1 MGRSPRFGSI
11 LRNSTPNSDS
21 LSLRLRLVG
30 LTLLRRITRRLIK
43 QKAHDQALPLRAIA
57 LSLLVGVRFQVLF
70 HSPHRGSFHL
80 SLAVLVRY
88 RSSGS
93 IEPWKVVLPDS
104 HWVSRAPWYSGPS
117 PSEPGSFRLRG
128 CHPLRPAFPDRS
140 AKILVCDSPT
150 APYRYPAKAFDPPHT
165 THTDLAY
172 VGFRLFPF
180 RSPLL
185 GESRLLSFP
194 AGTEMFHFPAWASLS
209 LCIQKRIGG
218 IHRLGFPIRASSD
231 HGLLAAPR
239 GLSQL
244 ATPFIAS

>member
-1 MGRSPRFGSI
+1 MPS
-11 LRNSTPNSDS
+11 SDS
-21 LSLRLRLVG
+21 LSLRLRLSG

-43 QKAHDQALPLRAIA
+43 QKARDQALPLRAIA
-57 LSLLVGVRFQVLF
+57 LSLLVGIRFQVLF

-104 HWVSRAPWYSGPS
+104 HRVSRAPWYSGPS

-128 CHPLRPAFPDRS
+128 CHPLWPAFPDRS

-150 APYRYPAKAFDPPHT
+150 APYHCPAKAFDPPHT
-165 THTDLAY
+165 THTGLAY

-194 AGTEMFHFPAWASLS
+194 AGTEMFHFPAWASLRVW
-209 LCIQKRIGG
+209 IPRRIGG
-218 IHRLGFPIRASSD
+218 IHRLGFPIRASPD

-244 ATPFIAS
+244 ATPFVAS

>member
-1 MGRSPRFGSI
+1 M
-11 LRNSTPNSDS
+11 
-21 LSLRLRLVG
+21 
-30 LTLLRRITRRLIK
+30 
-43 QKAHDQALPLRAIA
+43 RAIA

-218 IHRLGFPIRASSD
+218 IHRLGFPIRTSSD

-244 ATPFIAS
+244 ATSFFAC